1 MRDGNRFIAGITNC
15 LLNGFGDVEI
25 LDTFDFKVEGKLT
38 DDVGS
43 IGVTGKLTTTA
54 CLVAAL
60 AAFIAPFP
68 LANATLGTAIH
79 GPGRTCRS
87 PAIFQCQF
95 RKCGSSH
102 RLWSGEG
109 GGVLPQ
115 DIGGWSGD

>member
-60 AAFIAPFP
+60 AAFVAPFP
-68 LANATLGTAIH
+68 LADATLGTAIH

-87 PAIFQCQF
+87 PASSRYRF
-95 RKCGSSH
+95 RKYEWSH
-102 RLWSGEG
+102 RLWSGGG
-109 GGVLPQ
+109 GGVLPRG
-115 DIGGWSGD
+115 IGGWSGD